1 MHYAQQ
7 HSKVSEWL
15 CRRLVQIVQNVCKT
29 EKHCV
34 QQHSK
39 VSEWLC
45 RRLVQ
50 IVQNVCKNEKHYAQQ
65 HSKVSEWA
73 VQNGFV
79 VVPSVPDGGSE
90 PLSRSATPETFCTS
104 CVQIVQNVC
113 KTEKHCAQQ
122 HSKVSEWLCKRL
134 VQIVQNVC
142 KTEKHY
148 AQQHSRVS
156 EWFCKRLVQIVQN
169 VCKTEKHYAQQ
180 HSRVSE
186 LAVQNRTVVR
196 FFMLAMAKMSK
207 EDVSRGGAENCGDKI
222 RMVMLN
228 STPKY
233 VRQAK
238 LM

>member
-1 MHYAQQ
+1 MENYKTGKAEDGNKMHYA
-7 HSKVSEWL
+7 
-15 CRRLVQIVQNVCKT
+15 
-29 EKHCV
+29 

-104 CVQIVQNVC
+104 C
-113 KTEKHCAQQ
+113 
-122 HSKVSEWLCKRL
+122 